1 MAIAQT
7 ARCACSRNPAE
18 NQDFGKIALFGDH
31 SDPEFLR
38 STERVSEL
46 EVAAQANFGS
56 RCPSLPSLG
65 ALRAPRSGSS
75 GQRLPKLAWAA
86 TSSLESLS
94 VLGKNSGS
102 LWSLGALRA
111 PRSSHATPNRPPPH
125 PPPPIPR
132 SQPNQSGP
140 SHAQLRHVKHRPP
153 EGSQARPGHAT
164 CIPLPKPE
172 ACRRNPS

>member
-1 MAIAQT
+1 MPKQRDALAAEILQT
-7 ARCACSRNPAE
+7 TRIFEKC
-18 NQDFGKIALFGDH
+18 ALFGDH

-111 PRSSHATPNRPPPH
+111 PRSSHATPTDPH
-125 PPPPIPR
+125 PTHHH
-132 SQPNQSGP
+132 P
-140 SHAQLRHVKHRPP
+140 SHVRNPTN
-153 EGSQARPGHAT
+153 QARAT
-164 CIPLPKPE
+164 
-172 ACRRNPS
+172 PS